1 MKVSAVITLARPLS
15 RAGSDRWGSF
25 LRVNGE
31 REHWWLGRRLTP
43 AEFNEEFPKALRF
56 AGPDRPLVG
65 RIVVEEPEADG
76 EGDCP
81 LMPVS
86 EHEAKIAEIQSG
98 VDAWVVEQNQKLVE
112 AATRIAELEKQL
124 PGPPLPAV
132 EEPISAAGGAAAG
145 GSDPVSAGAQVP
157 DRPAP
162 DPEPDPKAAKK
173 AVKKAK

>member
-65 RIVVEEPEADG
+65 RILVEPEADG
-76 EGDCP
+76 GGDCP
-81 LMPVS
+81 LMPVAA
-86 EHEAKIAEIQSG
+86 HEAKIAEIQSG
-98 VDAWVVEQNQKLVE
+98 VDAWVAEQNQKLVE

-124 PGPPLPAV
+124 SGPPRPSV
-132 EEPISAAGGAAAG
+132 EATISAAVPAAAG
-145 GSDPVSAGAQVP
+145 GSDPVPAGAKVP

-162 DPEPDPKAAKK
+162 DPEPDPKAARKAAKK
-173 AVKKAK
+173 GK